1 MSDIKENLEEVKAE
15 AKTMLETLA
24 AIRGK
29 QYSETV
35 RVLLL
40 CRQLAEIINAM
51 AMEMKSTNPGMAAA
65 CAEASM
71 HSLMQIATCQRIV
84 GAVSDDDWAAMATDT
99 GSLIKSING
108 LMRRAVEA
116 GMSGEQFG
124 GHA

>member
-1 MSDIKENLEEVKAE
+1 MSDIRENLNEVKAE

-24 AIRGK
+24 AVRGK

-40 CRQLAEIINAM
+40 CRQLAEITNAM
-51 AMEMKSTNPGMAAA
+51 AQELKNTRPDIAAA
-65 CAEASM
+65 CADAAM
-71 HSLMQIATCQRIV
+71 HSLMQIATCQRVV
-84 GAVSDDDWAAMATDT
+84 GNVNEEDWAAMAADV
-99 GSLIKSING
+99 GSLIQSING

-116 GMSGEQFG
+116 GMSGESFG